1 MIYSDNQILFLNR
14 KRETWPGITFPG
26 GHVEENESIE
36 DSVVREVK
44 EETGLDI
51 LSLEFVDYIEWI
63 SPNKREIAFLYKSS
77 NFKGEIKSSFEGEV
91 FWSKLEDISKED
103 YSQDFD
109 RIIEKYN
116 LNKRS

>member
-1 MIYSDNQILFLNR
+1 MIIEITNMCMIYSDNQILFLNR

-77 NFKGEIKSSFEGEV
+77 NFKGEIKSSLKVKFFGV
-91 FWSKLEDISKED
+91 
-103 YSQDFD
+103 
-109 RIIEKYN
+109 N
-116 LNKRS
+116 